1 MNSTKD
7 ENMEKQEEKVTKQE
21 EVNNH
26 EEQSETPASEK
37 TTEESKEL
45 SPEEKLQQSLDEA
58 ENASQRFRTNTSVC
72 QLNLTITASAP

>member
-37 TTEESKEL
+37 TT
-45 SPEEKLQQSLDEA
+45 
-58 ENASQRFRTNTSVC
+58 
-72 QLNLTITASAP
+72 

>member
-26 EEQSETPASEK
+26 EEQSETPARLLKNPRNFLRKRSCNK
-37 TTEESKEL
+37 AWT
-45 SPEEKLQQSLDEA
+45 KLK
-58 ENASQRFRTNTSVC
+58 NASQRFRTNTSVC